1 VTFSLMWVKIS
12 FAIACFSASKK
23 RRDEGEQGLVAPQH
37 CARGKE
43 AKPER
48 EEFRET
54 MTEGSKMALKKLVE
68 ISAYSALPSSPARH
82 FLWSGWAI
90 LSNLSSSTAKMS
102 AQDSSEARTSEGLR

>member
-68 ISAYSALPSSPARH
+68 ISAYSALPS
-82 FLWSGWAI
+82 WWAI